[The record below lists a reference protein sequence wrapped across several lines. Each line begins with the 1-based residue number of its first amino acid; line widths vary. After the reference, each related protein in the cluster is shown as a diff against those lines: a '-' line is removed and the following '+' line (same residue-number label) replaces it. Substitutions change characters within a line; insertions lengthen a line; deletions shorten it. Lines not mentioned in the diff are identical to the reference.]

1 MPQAQAGNVSERSF
15 FSLVALSTGA
25 YIAKFYIAFVCL
37 VIAWLAL
44 LSFGIRFRMKYTV
57 VVYMQ
62 NRFEAKSFW
71 QRKKDDVLLA
81 VISAALGAAA
91 SYAATKL
98 LP

>member
-1 MPQAQAGNVSERSF
+1 
-15 FSLVALSTGA
+15 
-25 YIAKFYIAFVCL
+25 
-37 VIAWLAL
+37 
-44 LSFGIRFRMKYTV
+44 MKYTV
-57 VVYMQ
+57 VVYTQ

-91 SYAATKL
+91 SYVATKL